1 MTRDVKGNENWSN
14 KFKLDQQ
21 TPSVEIK
28 KTVFLS
34 VNFTKFPGADMPAT
48 EDSMDT
54 ERLAGLDVN
63 RPPVTGVQVRTL
75 RQEPPRL
82 PRGTDCARA
91 CSLR

>member
-34 VNFTKFPGADMPAT
+34 VNFIKFPGADMPAT
-48 EDSMDT
+48 EDSTDT

-63 RPPVTGVQVRTL
+63 RPPVTG
-75 RQEPPRL
+75 
-82 PRGTDCARA
+82 CKSAH
-91 CSLR
+91 